1 MKTLSSAIALCA
13 ALCSASTFAAEAGSH
28 LIKLGAGTVSYNNDS
43 TELSDEMGMGT
54 ALTPPGITA
63 VAEDHSVTLLT
74 YDYFVT
80 DNWSV
85 QLAAGTPPTVQQSA
99 AGTGA
104 ALGKVGETKVLTP
117 AVIGLY
123 HFDLSNKLSGY
134 VGAGVNYAKFT
145 DVEIYESYEHAFG
158 GESEGTIEDS
168 VGGVVK
174 IGANYAL
181 NESWS
186 VDLAYSHYWV
196 TSDIEVTT
204 DTPIEGLGNVDVAR
218 NISIDV
224 DPDIFSLTVGYQF

>member
-28 LIKLGAGTVSYNNDS
+28 LIKMGAGTVSYNSESN
-43 TELSDEMGMGT
+43 ELSDNMGMGT
-54 ALTPPGITA
+54 ALTPAGITA
-63 VAEDHSVTLLT
+63 IADDHSVTLFS
-74 YDYFVT
+74 YDYFIT

-85 QLAAGTPPTVQQSA
+85 QFAAGTPPTVKQVA
-99 AGTGA
+99 TGTAA
-104 ALGKVGETKVLTP
+104 ALGEVGESKALTP

-123 HFDLSNKLSGY
+123 HFDLGSKLSAY
-134 VGAGVNYAKFT
+134 VGAGVNYAKFM

-158 GESEGTIEDS
+158 GESEGTVEDS

-186 VDLAYSHYWV
+186 VDLAYSRYWV

-204 DTPIEGLGNVDVAR
+204 DTPQIGDVTR
-218 NISIDV
+218 SISIDV
-224 DPDIFSLTVGYQF
+224 DPDIYSLTVGYQL